1 MDRAN
6 SLLCNECS
14 SLGLCR
20 KDFELPAHIPTK
32 ANKLNQQR
40 DPYMLQDGIEWELTR
55 FTSSIEYAHVS
66 RAVTKNQVGS
76 ALYPMLKLPLAGRF
90 YGIQLIDDKHTSSLL
105 RGRLV
110 DEEPDI
116 AMVRNWIKQCQTIH
130 GESCKDTYLHIRE
143 RQRDLLVIDVETN
156 CLAPLQEDLPYVSLS
171 YVWGS
176 ANRTTTLKSNVHLF
190 SQPNGLLK
198 KGLPKTISNALEVT
212 KALGYRYLW
221 VDALCI
227 VQDDDVSKKRMIES
241 MDSVYG
247 NSAITLVAATGEH
260 ADAGLSGWDKTCR
273 KPPWEDVE
281 TIRSDFRIGL
291 VSFFEN
297 EIEDS
302 PYSRRSWTY
311 QEEILSSRC
320 LVFMNGRIFF
330 YCRAALWRED
340 LMAESEKIVFASRFS
355 TGISRQWPEPLKRLS
370 EHIFVYSS
378 REMTYLSDIGR
389 AFAGIHNA
397 IAPLMNGSMFLQGIP
412 TVAFDWALLWGAYP
426 GHHIQ
431 RRPGF
436 PSWSWMGHVG
446 RIVMPE
452 SSSESPVLVQKWL
465 REKTWINWYYASDG
479 MVKPIW
485 EINSRSGL
493 PSAKAS
499 YAEEQTGNKRNVIRP
514 KIQITTGDTDSL
526 HSADGIGKLGE
537 LYGREKRHLP
547 ELGLTLPSSESH
559 SLIPSIPHEYLDF
572 MTFSCR
578 YYLSQPLDPNR
589 AEIYTSNC
597 FVLKDSRLDTC
608 GICHDDHNLFGSGWA
623 SEGQICEVILLS
635 YALGQSRDLGAY
647 RFARLNIPAMYR
659 LLSPEEGFAENLI
672 LDDDEDTQWDSED
685 MLNVMLIRSS
695 SEDLQVYE
703 RVAIGILHK
712 RAVQNSLEP
721 VCYRRVILH

>member
-1 MDRAN
+1 
-6 SLLCNECS
+6 
-14 SLGLCR
+14 
-20 KDFELPAHIPTK
+20 
-32 ANKLNQQR
+32 
-40 DPYMLQDGIEWELTR
+40 MLQDGIEWELTR

-156 CLAPLQEDLPYVSLS
+156 CLAPLQEDLPYVTLS

-273 KPPWEDVE
+273 KLPWEDVE

-355 TGISRQWPEPLKRLS
+355 T
-370 EHIFVYSS
+370 
-378 REMTYLSDIGR
+378 
-389 AFAGIHNA
+389 
-397 IAPLMNGSMFLQGIP
+397 
-412 TVAFDWALLWGAYP
+412 
-426 GHHIQ
+426 
-431 RRPGF
+431 
-436 PSWSWMGHVG
+436 
-446 RIVMPE
+446 
-452 SSSESPVLVQKWL
+452 ESPVLVQKWL

-479 MVKPIW
+479 MVKLIW